1 MWTAE
6 IAVCYK
12 YALVTLGFRAILN
25 GNLVDQVTKRKIK
38 IAFSILY
45 TLGVIVAVTYIFIV
59 SFTIPDS
66 QI

>member
-1 MWTAE
+1 MG
-6 IAVCYK
+6 
-12 YALVTLGFRAILN
+12 LFLGFRAILN